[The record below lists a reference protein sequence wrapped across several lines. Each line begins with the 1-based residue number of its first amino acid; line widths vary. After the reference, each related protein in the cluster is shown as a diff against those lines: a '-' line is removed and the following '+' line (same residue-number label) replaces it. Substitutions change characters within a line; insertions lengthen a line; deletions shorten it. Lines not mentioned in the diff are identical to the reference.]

1 MRAVVIGCGIGG
13 ATAALAL
20 AEIGVSVEVY
30 EAAARSVDRGGWVT
44 LGPAAMTGLDRVG
57 VADDVW
63 AVGFPVVSVRTVD
76 TATGGVTDFP
86 RYEATHRFPSTHVWR
101 CELLGVLRDRL
112 DAAGIRCHYGSTAT
126 IEDLDAD
133 LIVGA
138 DGARSVT
145 RRSIGNLAEPTY
157 TGQIIHYGHHPRAAP
172 HLPTGVLHFW
182 RHSEGVAGYV
192 GDLRD
197 GSFWFS
203 RHNSDTPTD
212 VIDQETA
219 IAVLRDTPVHAVL
232 DTSWV
237 SRSIALYALAPKGR
251 WHRGHTV
258 VIGDA
263 AHALSP
269 AAGRGATSA
278 IEDAI
283 ILAKH
288 LRERAYCVPEALRSF
303 TASRRPIAK
312 AAYQPT
318 PGQRLVTVTAHEL
331 DIAPRSGHISAETAL
346 RELLRR
352 RE

>member
-30 EAAARSVDRGGWVT
+30 EAAARSADRGGWVT
-44 LGPAAMTGLDRVG
+44 LGPAAMTGFDQVG

-63 AVGFPVVSVRTVD
+63 AVGVPVVSVRTVD

-101 CELLGVLRDRL
+101 RELLCILRDRL
-112 DAAGIRCHYGSTAT
+112 DAAGVMCHYASTAMVG
-126 IEDLDAD
+126 DLDAD

-138 DGARSVT
+138 DGARSAT
-145 RRSIGNLAEPTY
+145 RRSIGNLAQPTY
-157 TGQIIHYGHHPRAAP
+157 TGQIIHYGHHPRPAP

-212 VIDQETA
+212 VIDQESA
-219 IAVLRDTPVHAVL
+219 IAALRATPVQAVL
-232 DTSWV
+232 DTSWM
-237 SRSIALYALAPKGR
+237 SRSIALYELAPTGR

-288 LRERAYCVPEALRSF
+288 LRECAYYVPEALKFF
-303 TASRRPIAK
+303 TARRRRIAK
-312 AAYQPT
+312 AAYRPT
-318 PGQRLVTVTAHEL
+318 PGQRPVSVTAHEL
-331 DIAPRSGHISAETAL
+331 DLTGDS
-346 RELLRR
+346 REHDRR
-352 RE
+352 KY

>member
-30 EAAARSVDRGGWVT
+30 EVAARSADRGGWVT

-278 IEDAI
+278 IEDA
-283 ILAKH
+283 
-288 LRERAYCVPEALRSF
+288 
-303 TASRRPIAK
+303 
-312 AAYQPT
+312 
-318 PGQRLVTVTAHEL
+318 
-331 DIAPRSGHISAETAL
+331 
-346 RELLRR
+346 
-352 RE
+352 

>member
-20 AEIGVSVEVY
+20 AEIGVEVEVY
-30 EAAARSVDRGGWVT
+30 EAAARSADHGGWVT

-63 AVGFPVVSVRTVD
+63 AVGFPVVGVRTVD
-76 TATGGVTDFP
+76 TATGGVTAFP

-101 CELLGVLRDRL
+101 RQLLCILRDRL
-112 DAAGIRCHYGSTAT
+112 DAAGVMCHYGATAT
-126 IEDLDAD
+126 AGDLDAD

-138 DGARSVT
+138 DGARSAT
-145 RRSIGNLAEPTY
+145 RRSIGNLTEPAY
-157 TGQIIHYGHHPRAAP
+157 TGQIIHYGHHPHSAP
-172 HLPTGVLHFW
+172 YLPTGVLHFW
-182 RHSEGVAGYV
+182 RHSDGVAGYV

-212 VIDQETA
+212 VIDRESA
-219 IAVLRDTPVHAVL
+219 IAALRATPVQAVL
-232 DTSWV
+232 DTSWM
-237 SRSIALYALAPKGR
+237 SRSIALYELAPKGT

-288 LRERAYCVPEALRSF
+288 LRERAYCVPEALKFF
-303 TASRRPIAK
+303 TTSRRRIAK
-312 AAYQPT
+312 AAYRPT
-318 PGQRLVTVTAHEL
+318 PGQRPVTVTAHEL
-331 DIAPRSGHISAETAL
+331 DLTGDSFGVGP
-346 RELLRR
+346 
-352 RE
+352 

>member
-1 MRAVVIGCGIGG
+1 LRAVVIGCGIGG

-20 AEIGVSVEVY
+20 AEIGASVEVY
-30 EAAARSVDRGGWVT
+30 EAAARSADRDGWVT
-44 LGPAAMTGLDRVG
+44 LGPAAMTGLDRIG
-57 VADDVW
+57 VADAVW

-76 TATGGVTDFP
+76 TATGGVTHFP

-101 CELLGVLRDRL
+101 CELLCILRDRL
-112 DAAGIRCHYGSTAT
+112 DAVGVTCHYGSTA
-126 IEDLDAD
+126 IIGDLDAD
-133 LIVGA
+133 VIVGA
-138 DGARSVT
+138 DGARSAT

-157 TGQIIHYGHHPRAAP
+157 TGQIIRYGHHPRPAP

-197 GSFWFS
+197 GSFWFN
-203 RHNSDTPTD
+203 RHNSDTPAD
-212 VIDQETA
+212 VIDREAA
-219 IAVLRDTPVHAVL
+219 IAALRNTPVHAVL
-232 DTSWV
+232 DASWV
-237 SRSIALYALAPKGR
+237 SRSIALYDLTPEGR

-288 LRERAYCVPEALRSF
+288 LRERAYCVPEALKSF
-303 TASRRPIAK
+303 TAGRRPIAN
-312 AAYQPT
+312 AAYRPT
-318 PGQRLVTVTAHEL
+318 PGQRPISVTAGEL
-331 DIAPRSGHISAETAL
+331 DLTGDSFFLAP
-346 RELLRR
+346 
-352 RE
+352 

>member
-30 EAAARSVDRGGWVT
+30 EATARSADRGGWVT

-86 RYEATHRFPSTHVWR
+86 RYEATHHFPSTHVWR
-101 CELLGVLRDRL
+101 CELLCILRDRL
-112 DAAGIRCHYGSTAT
+112 DAASVTCHYGSTA
-126 IEDLDAD
+126 IVGNLDAD

-138 DGARSVT
+138 DGARSAT

-157 TGQIIHYGHHPRAAP
+157 TGQIIHYGHHPRPAP

-203 RHNSDTPTD
+203 RHNSDTPTG

-219 IAVLRDTPVHAVL
+219 IAALRDTPVHAVL

-237 SRSIALYALAPKGR
+237 SRSIALYELAPEGR
-251 WHRGHTV
+251 WHRGRTV

-283 ILAKH
+283 ILAKD
-288 LRERAYCVPEALRSF
+288 LRERAYCVPEALKSF

-312 AAYQPT
+312 ATYRPT
-318 PGQRLVTVTAHEL
+318 PGQRPVSVTAHEL
-331 DIAPRSGHISAETAL
+331 DLTGHSFVL
-346 RELLRR
+346 DH
-352 RE
+352 

>member
-30 EAAARSVDRGGWVT
+30 ETAARSADRGGWVT

-57 VADDVW
+57 VADDVR

-76 TATGGVTDFP
+76 TATGDVTDFP
-86 RYEATHRFPSTHVWR
+86 RYEATHRFPSTHAWR
-101 CELLGVLRDRL
+101 RDLLCTLRDRL
-112 DAAGIRCHYGSTAT
+112 DSAGVTCHYGSTA
-126 IEDLDAD
+126 IVGDIDAD

-138 DGARSVT
+138 DGAQSAT
-145 RRSIGNLAEPTY
+145 RRSIGNLAEPTC
-157 TGQIIHYGHHPRAAP
+157 TGQIIYYGHHPRPAP
-172 HLPTGVLHFW
+172 LLSTGVLHFW
-182 RHSEGVAGYV
+182 RHSGGVAGYV

-203 RHNSDTPTD
+203 RHNTDTPTD
-212 VIDQETA
+212 MIDLETA
-219 IAVLRDTPVHAVL
+219 IAALRDTPVQAVL

-237 SRSIALYALAPKGR
+237 SRSIALYELVPKGR

-288 LRERAYCVPEALRSF
+288 LRERAYCVPEALKSF

-312 AAYQPT
+312 AAYRPT
-318 PGQRLVTVTAHEL
+318 PGQRPVSVTAHEL
-331 DIAPRSGHISAETAL
+331 DLTGDSFFIGP
-346 RELLRR
+346 
-352 RE
+352 

>member
-20 AEIGVSVEVY
+20 AEVGVSVEVY
-30 EAAARSVDRGGWVT
+30 EVAARSADRGGWVT

-63 AVGFPVVSVRTVD
+63 TVGFPVVSVRTVD

-86 RYEATHRFPSTHVWR
+86 RYETTHRFPSTHVWR
-101 CELLGVLRDRL
+101 RELLCILRDRL
-112 DAAGIRCHYGSTAT
+112 DAAGVRCHYGTKATA
-126 IEDLDAD
+126 EDLHAD

-138 DGARSVT
+138 DGARSAT
-145 RRSIGNLAEPTY
+145 RRSIGNFAEPSY
-157 TGQIIHYGHHPRAAP
+157 TGQIIYYGHHPSPAP
-172 HLPTGVLHFW
+172 LLPPGVLHFW
-182 RHSEGVAGYV
+182 RHCQGVAGYV
-192 GDLRD
+192 GDLQD

-212 VIDQETA
+212 VLNRD
-219 IAVLRDTPVHAVL
+219 IALMALRDTPVHVVL

-237 SRSIALYALAPKGR
+237 SRSIALYDLVPTGT

-312 AAYQPT
+312 AAYRPT
-318 PGQRLVTVTAHEL
+318 PGRPPVSVTAGDLNLTGEGFF
-331 DIAPRSGHISAETAL
+331 RSP
-346 RELLRR
+346 
-352 RE
+352 

>member
-20 AEIGVSVEVY
+20 AEIGVKVAVY
-30 EAAARSVDRGGWVT
+30 EAAARSADRGGWVT

-63 AVGFPVVSVRTVD
+63 AVGFPVVSVHTVD
-76 TATGGVTDFP
+76 TATGGVTGFP

-101 CELLGVLRDRL
+101 RELLRILRDRL
-112 DAAGIRCHYGSTAT
+112 DAAGVRCHYAGTAT
-126 IEDLDAD
+126 VGDLDAD

-138 DGARSVT
+138 DGARSAT
-145 RRSIGNLAEPTY
+145 RRSIGNLTEPTY
-157 TGQIIHYGHHPRAAP
+157 TGQIIRYGHHPHPAP

-182 RHSEGVAGYV
+182 RHSAGVAGYI

-203 RHNSDTPTD
+203 RHTSDTPTD

-219 IAVLRDTPVHAVL
+219 IAALRDTPVHAVL

-237 SRSIALYALAPKGR
+237 SRPIALYELAPDGT
-251 WHRGHTV
+251 WHRGHTI

-288 LRERAYCVPEALRSF
+288 LRERACHVPEALESF
-303 TASRRPIAK
+303 TASRRPVAK
-312 AAYQPT
+312 AAYRPT
-318 PGQRLVTVTAHEL
+318 PDQRPVSATASEL
-331 DIAPRSGHISAETAL
+331 DLTGDRFDVGP
-346 RELLRR
+346 
-352 RE
+352 